1 MSIKIGSI
9 VSKLTDETY
18 IGSSELVAIPT
29 KVITEMCDIGS
40 TELNFEYSKPSQ
52 FLASV
57 LAGAQLY
64 EIPFQNLISRA
75 TSDLLTCCPAET
87 TISIFPLSP
96 DSMIHA
102 EQHFSIMRDY
112 YDG

>member
-1 MSIKIGSI
+1 MAVPGS
-9 VSKLTDETY
+9 
-18 IGSSELVAIPT
+18 AIND
-29 KVITEMCDIGS
+29 MCDTGS
-40 TELNFEYSKPSQ
+40 AELNFEYSRPSQ

-64 EIPFQNLISRA
+64 QIKISNLISPA
-75 TSDLLTCCPAET
+75 SADLLSCCPAET
-87 TISIFPLSP
+87 TFSIFPLSP

-102 EQHFSIMRDY
+102 EQHFSIMENY